1 MDYTKVAE
9 RGVKVRLVKN
19 ICKVR
24 IPSRNSQSQ
33 VIELVD
39 LIHGRDEIE
48 DWSVLEKNFKTL
60 DGKSVKMNRM
70 KRGAVYT
77 LVEIVEADGTAIKVP
92 KGKNVK
98 IGGRQYG
105 DNYVIVAINNS
116 IGAVPLKYFKK
127 MFILTETLGD
137 CKKRTAGFSASR
149 RSIKEDRTETF
160 RSDKTLQESIAEQM
174 AGLAGGNKA
183 DQHEEA
189 ENVSKTDKK
198 TKVVKLVAQIVDISD
213 NVIGYAAVD
222 NNGKKYKLSYD
233 KVVKMAS
240 AGLVEN
246 ARVKKVGN
254 KLQLRGYAMK
264 LENLSKVY
272 K

>member
-1 MDYTKVAE
+1 MDYAKVAE

-24 IPSRNSQSQ
+24 IPSRSSQSQ

-48 DWSVLEKNFKTL
+48 DGSVLEKNFKTL
-60 DGKSVKMNRM
+60 DGKQVKMSRM

-105 DNYVIVAINNS
+105 DSYVIVAINNS

-137 CKKRTAGFSASR
+137 CKKRTAGFCTSR
-149 RSIKEDRTETF
+149 RQAKEDSTEAF

-174 AGLAGGNKA
+174 AGLAGGNK
-183 DQHEEA
+183 DNQHEEPVH
-189 ENVSKTDKK
+189 VSKTEKK
-198 TKVVKLVAQIVDISD
+198 AKTVKLVAQIVDISD

-222 NNGKKYKLSYD
+222 SNGKKYKLSYD

>member
-1 MDYTKVAE
+1 MDYAKVAE

-24 IPSRNSQSQ
+24 IPSRSSQSQ
-33 VIELVD
+33 AIELVD
-39 LIHGRDEIE
+39 LIHDRDEIE
-48 DWSVLEKNFKTL
+48 DGSVLERNFKTI
-60 DGKSVKMNRM
+60 DGKPVKMNRM

-105 DNYVIVAINNS
+105 DNYVIVDINNS

-149 RSIKEDRTETF
+149 RQIKEDSTETF
-160 RSDKTLQESIAEQM
+160 RSDKTLQESIAEHM
-174 AGLAGGNKA
+174 ASLAGGNKD
-183 DQHEEA
+183 DQHEKA
-189 ENVSKTDKK
+189 ENVSKAGKK
-198 TKVVKLVAQIVDISD
+198 TKVVKIVAQIVDISE

-222 NNGKKYKLSYD
+222 STGKKYKLSYD

>member
-1 MDYTKVAE
+1 MDYAKVTE
-9 RGVKVRLVKN
+9 RGVKVKLVKN

-24 IPSRNSQSQ
+24 IPSRSNQSQ
-33 VIELVD
+33 AIELVD

-48 DWSVLEKNFKTL
+48 DGFVLEKNFKTL
-60 DGKSVKMNRM
+60 DGKTVKINRM

-98 IGGRQYG
+98 VCGRQYG
-105 DNYVIVAINNS
+105 DIYVIVAINSS
-116 IGAVPLKYFKK
+116 IVAVPLKYFKK
-127 MFILTETLGD
+127 MFILTETLED
-137 CKKRTAGFSASR
+137 CKKRTATTCVSSGKVKNSN
-149 RSIKEDRTETF
+149 TETLK
-160 RSDKTLQESIAEQM
+160 SDKTLQESIAEQM
-174 AGLAGGNKA
+174 TTLAGGNKDA
-183 DQHEEA
+183 KQEEA
-189 ENVSKTDKK
+189 SHAVKTEKK
-198 TKVVKLVAQIVDISD
+198 AKVVKLVAQIVDISD

-222 NNGKKYKLSYD
+222 SNGKKYKLSYD

-246 ARVKKVGN
+246 ARVKNVGN
-254 KLQLRGYAMK
+254 KLQLSGYAMK
-264 LENLSKVY
+264 LENLTRVY